1 MTSLSLLYQSP
12 LQPLLGLTT
21 LLQPSGLSPHLLLLA
36 GLSVWASVLHSGS
49 YSVTP
54 AKTRSLSSLVYSSL
68 HPQVLLSITL
78 TGLQSLVTAWSFVK
92 LSWPGAGEQESFLV
106 GCGLWTGLYLGLRY
120 CLLSDNSLVFPV
132 IHKELRSQVTGV
144 LSSRHLARASA
155 QAVSCVQYYYLASIL
170 TSLASTYSLPS
181 SLSLST
187 ALASLLTSTFIILV
201 HNSRLALFSVFFTA
215 PLPAL
220 SSSQLLSLLTSPC
233 PLIRNLALSS
243 LSRQLDLSASVRGHV
258 FSLSQ
263 PGGHPTNWTLVSKV
277 CLDNITAMMPS
288 TKPAVS
294 APPPATP
301 TPSQMSGTPTMR
313 RLGGGDKTA
322 SDGTKLQD
330 ISLTETPAPQLM
342 SLAAAVDK
350 FRSLGVITDSE
361 QDLLSVISSVDVMTR
376 LVCASLTEDKFGVV
390 QRDLAMI
397 VTKLSSLDTEMA
409 GKQSKLPSAVL
420 RQAVKAG

>member
-1 MTSLSLLYQSP
+1 M
-12 LQPLLGLTT
+12 
-21 LLQPSGLSPHLLLLA
+21 
-36 GLSVWASVLHSGS
+36 
-49 YSVTP
+49 
-54 AKTRSLSSLVYSSL
+54 
-68 HPQVLLSITL
+68 LLSITL

-92 LSWPGAGEQESFLV
+92 LSWPQAGEQESFLV

-144 LSSRHLARASA
+144 LSSRHLARSSA

-215 PLPAL
+215 PLAAL
-220 SSSQLLSLLTSPC
+220 SAPQLLSLLTSPC

-288 TKPAVS
+288 AKPAS

-301 TPSQMSGTPTMR
+301 TPSQLSGTPTMR
-313 RLGGGDKTA
+313 RLGGDKA

-330 ISLTETPAPQLM
+330 ISLAETPAPQLM
-342 SLAAAVDK
+342 SLAAAMEK
-350 FRSLGVITDSE
+350 FQSLGVVTDSE
-361 QDLLSVISSVDVMTR
+361 LDLLSVISSVDVMTR
-376 LVCASLTEDKFGVV
+376 LVCASLAEDKFGVV

-397 VTKLSSLDTEMA
+397 VTKLCSLDTEMA
-409 GKQSKLPSAVL
+409 SKQSKLPSASVL
-420 RQAVKAG
+420 RQAVKAGLYKVALQFGPHLKDISLPSNVSHKMNSYAKIMEA